1 MKVFL
6 TKLLLVFL
14 LFYGMLFLLQIL
26 IDRKLQSSNSST
38 YLDWNLLINGRINA
52 PLVFL
57 GNSRAEAHFD
67 PEIIEKNTGIN
78 SYNLGVAGSS
88 LAIEQIRWNTYLAHN
103 EPPKIVI
110 QNVDLYALTDK
121 PIVDKNQYLPY
132 YDDAILFEKLQ
143 EIDKTVLYEKYIP
156 MSKYRG
162 YIVKLYEE
170 FFSSKNGG
178 KSVIKIKGYQRHH
191 STCNSDFA
199 KMKSEMGAI
208 KMNYDVSELNNQLLV
223 LKKMQSFLFEIF
235 MHSLDR
241 NRQ

>member
-121 PIVDKNQYLPY
+121 PIVDKINICLIMMTPY
-132 YDDAILFEKLQ
+132 FLRNF
-143 EIDKTVLYEKYIP
+143 
-156 MSKYRG
+156 
-162 YIVKLYEE
+162 
-170 FFSSKNGG
+170 
-178 KSVIKIKGYQRHH
+178 
-191 STCNSDFA
+191 
-199 KMKSEMGAI
+199 
-208 KMNYDVSELNNQLLV
+208 
-223 LKKMQSFLFEIF
+223 KK
-235 MHSLDR
+235 
-241 NRQ
+241 